1 MALHYEDGK
10 CGEPSVK
17 LIFTWSKLKKREDHL
32 LDNAS
37 RNILKIENYF
47 SVSRIMKCSMRV
59 CTDEKGVK
67 LLSIELNWLVSQ
79 LDFGVSSIF
88 VSLLYAMPFSNQNNA
103 SVRNAQTFR
112 MDFFLQTA
120 QLNSD
125 LCFFKFYNK
134 LFLIF

>member
-10 CGEPSVK
+10 DGKPSVK
-17 LIFTWSKLKKREDHL
+17 LIFNWSKLKKLEDHL
-32 LDNAS
+32 LD

-47 SVSRIMKCSMRV
+47 SVWRIISCSMRV

-67 LLSIELNWLVSQ
+67 LLCIELNWLVSQ

>member
-1 MALHYEDGK
+1 MYVFKKGKIQKCNLNYRVSLIYLVFALQTT
-10 CGEPSVK
+10 S
-17 LIFTWSKLKKREDHL
+17 HL
-32 LDNAS
+32 T
-37 RNILKIENYF
+37 
-47 SVSRIMKCSMRV
+47 KCSMRV

-112 MDFFLQTA
+112 MDFFFTNGATEL
-120 QLNSD
+120 
-125 LCFFKFYNK
+125 
-134 LFLIF
+134 